1 MINFYPYQT
10 QSLLN
15 ELLSDSFKTDKS
27 YPPYNIYTNNDNSY
41 LEVAATGFSKEDL
54 EVYVDDGYLVI
65 SANSDTSDEKEYIHH
80 GLAKRNFTKKFKI
93 LNNYKVGEITLQD
106 GLLTIEM
113 ISTKPEKEIL
123 KIS

>member
-1 MINFYPYQT
+1 M
-10 QSLLN
+10 
-15 ELLSDSFKTDKS
+15 
-27 YPPYNIYTNNDNSY
+27 
-41 LEVAATGFSKEDL
+41 EVAATGFSKDDL
-54 EVYVDDGYLVI
+54 EVYVDDGHLVI

-93 LNNYKVGEITLQD
+93 LNNYKVGEITLRD